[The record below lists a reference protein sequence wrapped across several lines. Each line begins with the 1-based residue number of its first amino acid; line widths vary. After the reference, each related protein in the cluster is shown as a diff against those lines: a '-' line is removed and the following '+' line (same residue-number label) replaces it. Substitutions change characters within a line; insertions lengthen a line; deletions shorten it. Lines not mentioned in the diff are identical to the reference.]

1 MKRVFLTGFAAFLLL
16 GAQAKSDGDGV
27 LVARATALTRIQAEK
42 AQLDEGQYLR
52 VKQLNLRMFAEMEDI
67 KTRFAADLGIL
78 DERLSVAQARY
89 EMELTAIMRPGQ
101 LAMFQQSR
109 ASMTALSTSR

>member
-1 MKRVFLTGFAAFLLL
+1 MKRVLLTGLAAVLLL
-16 GAQAKSDGDGV
+16 SAQAKSNGDGA

-42 AQLDEGQYLR
+42 AHLDEGQYLR

-89 EMELTAIMRPGQ
+89 EMELTSIMRPGQ

-109 ASMTALSTSR
+109 TNMTALSTSR